1 MKALEEKIVREGK
14 VYPGG
19 ILNIGSFLNQRIDV
33 PFMMEMGREIAR
45 LYEGQGV
52 NKVLTVEA
60 SGIALAMAAALPLGA
75 SLVFAK
81 KSQSANMNP
90 NVYSAQV
97 YSYTHKREYRI
108 VVSRDFLVSGDRVLL
123 VDDFLANG
131 EALRGLAALCQLAGA
146 EVIGCAVAV
155 EKGFQHGGDA
165 LRQQGIRVESLA
177 IIDEMQDDGVT
188 FRAPSA
194 V

>member
-1 MKALEEKIVREGK
+1 
-14 VYPGG
+14 
-19 ILNIGSFLNQRIDV
+19 
-33 PFMMEMGREIAR
+33 
-45 LYEGQGV
+45 
-52 NKVLTVEA
+52 
-60 SGIALAMAAALPLGA
+60 
-75 SLVFAK
+75 
-81 KSQSANMNP
+81 MNP

-97 YSYTHKREYRI
+97 YSYTHKRENRI
-108 VVSRDFLVSGDRVLL
+108 VVSRDFLVSDDRVLL